1 MFAVLAHRTYR
12 HLFAAQLIALMGTGL
27 ATVALGLLAFEL
39 AGEQAGLVLGLALT
53 IKMVTYVTVAPVASA
68 FAEVLPRR
76 SWLVVLDLIR
86 AGVALCLPFV
96 SEIWQI
102 YVLIFVLQAA
112 SAGFTPAFQASI
124 PDILT
129 DEDDYTNALS
139 LSRLAYDLE
148 SLISPMLA
156 AILLGFVSFNTL
168 FFGTAFGFAASA
180 LLVVSVVLPSPA
192 PTARR
197 SIWQRTTRGMRLYLA
212 TPRLRGLMGLN
223 LVVASTAAMA
233 LVNTVVLVRG
243 LLERGESDVALI
255 LGAFGAGSML
265 AAILLPRVLKET
277 RDRSVM
283 LTGAAIGI
291 AGSLALALTLSF
303 DALNMLILAALWFTT
318 GLGYSTV
325 MTPSGRLLRR
335 SVAPGDRPAIFAAQ
349 FTLSHACWLL
359 TYPVAGVTMAWF
371 GGAAAA
377 WVLSSLA
384 ILGVVL
390 AVRYWPAN
398 TAGNEP
404 VTLPE

>member
-1 MFAVLAHRTYR
+1 MFNVLAHRTYR

-39 AGEQAGLVLGLALT
+39 AGAQAGLVLGLALT

-76 SWLVVLDLIR
+76 TWLVVLDLVR

-102 YVLIFVLQAA
+102 YALIFVLQAA
-112 SAGFTPAFQASI
+112 SASFTPAFQASI

-180 LLVVSVVLPSPA
+180 LLVVSVILPSPT

-243 LLERGESDVALI
+243 QLARGESDVALI

-265 AAILLPRVLKET
+265 AAILLPRVLRQT
-277 RDRSVM
+277 RDRSAM

-291 AGSLALALTLSF
+291 TGSLALAFTLSI

-359 TYPVAGVTMAWF
+359 TYPVAGITMARF
-371 GGAAAA
+371 GGATAA
-377 WVLSSLA
+377 WVLSALA
-384 ILGVVL
+384 LLGVIL

-398 TAGNEP
+398 AAETDP
-404 VTLPE
+404 VVLSE